1 MKKIE
6 NLIIGVIFILVGIIL
21 GLNAMNITDIDIFF
35 DGWWTLF
42 IIVPCFLGLFKDKE
56 KTGDLI
62 GVIIGIVLLLCCQDL
77 LEFDMIWKLII
88 PFILVMI
95 GLSILFK
102 DIFNKKVTDRI
113 KEINNQHDESSDY
126 TAVFSSKKIDF
137 DNQTF
142 EGATLSAVFGGIK
155 LDLRDAQI
163 TRDIV
168 INTTAIFGGI
178 DIYVP
183 DYVDVKMS
191 ATSIF
196 GGVENKKKN
205 TNMNNNVTIYLNSTC
220 IFGGVDLK

>member
-1 MKKIE
+1 MRKIE
-6 NLIIGVIFILVGIIL
+6 NLLIGVVFVVLGIVL

-42 IIVPCFLGLFKDKE
+42 IIVPCFFGLFKDDE
-56 KTGDLI
+56 KTGNLI
-62 GVIIGIVLLLCCQDL
+62 GLVIGVVLLLSCQDL
-77 LEFDMIWKLII
+77 LEFELVWKLMI

-102 DIFNKKVTDRI
+102 DVFNKKVNDRI
-113 KEINNQHDESSDY
+113 KDINNQHQSVSDY
-126 TAVFSSKKIDF
+126 MAIFSSKKIDF

-142 EGATLSAVFGGIK
+142 EGATLSAVFGGVK
-155 LDLRDAQI
+155 LDLRDAYI

-168 INTTAIFGGI
+168 INATSIFGGI

-183 DYVDVKMS
+183 DNVDIKIS

-196 GGVENKKKN
+196 GGIENKKKN
-205 TNMNNNVTIYLNSTC
+205 TNLNNNITIYINSTC
-220 IFGGVDLK
+220 IFGGVDIK